1 MEPTAVFAD
10 CDTSVVS
17 DAMDEHGL
25 EGVLTGLSPASPE
38 HRAVGRAR
46 PVRFEHARG
55 DGLTNFPF
63 EMLDAIAADEVFV
76 LDGVAPD
83 LSCWGGQA
91 SALADEARMAGV
103 VVDGGYRDV
112 EEIRADSFPVFG
124 RATTP
129 KSGQGRLRVASTT
142 DPITVD
148 GVRIEPGDI
157 VVADATGVVV
167 VPAKHAERVAESAA
181 TILETE
187 DDLAAKVERGADLE
201 DIRADH
207 DRF

>member
-10 CDTSVVS
+10 CDTSIVS

-25 EGVLTGLSPASPE
+25 EGVVTGLSPASPE
-38 HRAVGRAR
+38 HHAVGRAR
-46 PVRFEHARG
+46 PIRFERARG

-63 EMLDAIAADEVFV
+63 EMLDSITADELFV

-91 SALADEARMAGV
+91 SAFADAAGMAGV
-103 VVDGGYRDV
+103 VVDGGYRDADDV
-112 EEIRADSFPVFG
+112 RAGSFPVFG

-129 KSGQGRLRVASTT
+129 KSGQGRIRVASTT
-142 DPITVD
+142 DPVTVD
-148 GVRIEPGDI
+148 GVRVDPGDV
-157 VVADATGVVV
+157 VVADATGIVV
-167 VPAKHAERVAESAA
+167 VPAEHAERVAKSAA
-181 TILETE
+181 TILKTE
-187 DDLAAKVERGADLE
+187 DDLTARVEAGADLAE
-201 DIRADH
+201 IRADH

>member
-46 PVRFEHARG
+46 PVRFERARG

-91 SALADEARMAGV
+91 SALADEAGMAGV

-142 DPITVD
+142 GPVTVD
-148 GVRIEPGDI
+148 GVRVEPDDI

-167 VPAKHAERVAESAA
+167 VPSRHAERVAESAA
-181 TILETE
+181 AILEAE
-187 DDLAAKVERGADLE
+187 DDLATKVETGTDLE